1 MSDPLKFSEAANLAL
16 HACAFLA
23 ADDGRMS
30 AGRLAELMDVSQSH
44 LAKVLQR
51 LAAEDLLESTR
62 GAAGG
67 FRLALPAGELTL
79 LELVE
84 TVDGPLDEGGCL
96 LGKPVCGRDSC
107 LFTDLMARTGSMV
120 RRKLESVTLAELIR
134 EMPGFGRTGE
144 KEE

>member
-1 MSDPLKFSEAANLAL
+1 MSNPLKFSEAANLAL

-23 ADDGRMS
+23 AGGGRMS

-51 LAAEDLLESTR
+51 LASEELLESTR
-62 GAAGG
+62 GATGG
-67 FRLALPAGELTL
+67 FRLARPAEELTL

-84 TVDGPLDEGGCL
+84 TVDGPLEEGGCL

-107 LFTDLMARTGSMV
+107 LFTDLMQRTGSMV
-120 RRKLESVTLAELIR
+120 RRKLESVTLAEFTS

-144 KEE
+144 REA

>member
-1 MSDPLKFSEAANLAL
+1 MSNPLRFSEAANLAV

-23 ADDGRMS
+23 AGGERMS
-30 AGRLAELMDVSQSH
+30 AGRLAEMMDVSQSH

-51 LAAEDLLESTR
+51 LAAEGLLESTR

-67 FRLALPAGELTL
+67 FRLARPAGELTL

-107 LFTDLMARTGSMV
+107 LFTDLMEKTGSMV
-120 RRKLESVTLAELIR
+120 RRKLESVTLAEFTS

-144 KEE
+144 KEA

>member
-1 MSDPLKFSEAANLAL
+1 MSNPLKFSEAANLAV

-23 ADDGRMS
+23 AGGGRMS

-51 LAAEDLLESTR
+51 LAAKGLLESTR

-67 FRLALPAGELTL
+67 FRLARPARELTL

-107 LFTDLMARTGSMV
+107 LFTDLMERTGRMV
-120 RRKLESVTLAELIR
+120 RRKLESVTLAKFTS

-144 KEE
+144 KEA